1 MKQLKYVCEVQVC
14 SLDELSSSERELVE
28 AARRASYS
36 SYSPYSG
43 FSVGAAVRLSGG
55 EVVTGSNQEN
65 VAYPSGLCA
74 ERTALFSASVQYP
87 DCTIETLA
95 LVGRTSEGFTEH
107 PCTPCGACRQVL
119 AECERRQGEHPIR
132 LLLCGGSEVYRVDGG
147 AKALLP
153 LQFDF

>member
-1 MKQLKYVCEVQVC
+1 MKQLRYVCEVKVC
-14 SLDELSSSERELVE
+14 GLDELSSSDRELVE
-28 AARRASYS
+28 AARMASFS

-43 FSVGAAVRLSGG
+43 FAVGAAVRLSGG
-55 EVVTGSNQEN
+55 AVVTGSNQEN

-87 DCTIETLA
+87 DCAIEVLA
-95 LVGRTSEGFTEH
+95 LAGRTSEGFTEH

-119 AECERRQGEHPIR
+119 AECERRQGGRTIR
-132 LLLCGGSEVYRVDGG
+132 LLLCGGSEVYQVEEG